1 MRKRLLLL
9 LSILLSFSLL
19 AAACGD
25 DDEGDA
31 GDTTTT
37 VADDDGDMDDEGET
51 PDDEGETPDEDVVFA
66 GCLNEASTVESNGQ
80 VGLVFD
86 VNGRGDQSFNDSA
99 AAGLDRAVADFD
111 MTFTEA
117 VPNEDGSD
125 RGPLLQLAADGGN
138 IVIAVGFLFAG
149 EAGPAACENLD
160 THFAVIDDAML
171 NFGAE
176 GGPEP
181 WAPNAAG
188 LTFAEEQG
196 SYLVGVAAGLTTETN
211 EIGFIGGVQG
221 WGLIEKFEAGFVAGV
236 ASVNPDANVTVSY
249 IAENDVQGFFQPDRA
264 REIATAMYEENADI
278 VYHAAGDSGG
288 GLFVAAK
295 EWSEDN
301 DKVWA
306 IGVDS
311 DQALTADADVQEFIL
326 TSMLKRVDNAVYQAI
341 EAHINGTFQNGN
353 TIFDLAAGGV
363 GYSTT
368 GDHLSAETIA
378 AIDAAAEAIISGE
391 VEVPAAP

>member
-1 MRKRLLLL
+1 MRNRLLLIL
-9 LSILLSFSLL
+9 GILLSFSLL

-25 DDEGDA
+25 DSE
-31 GDTTTT
+31 DTTDST
-37 VADDDGDMDDEGET
+37 DST
-51 PDDEGETPDEDVVFA
+51 PDDSGDTPDDTTPPDGADPDAFA
-66 GCLNEASTVESNGQ
+66 GCPDAESTVENNGQ

-99 AAGLDRAVADFD
+99 AAGLDRAVADFGL
-111 MTFTEA
+111 TFTEA

-125 RGPLLQLAADGGN
+125 RGPLLQLAADDAS

-171 NFGAE
+171 NFAAE
-176 GGPEP
+176 GGPAP

-264 REIATAMYEENADI
+264 REIATSMYEEGADI

-288 GLFVAAK
+288 GLFIAAK
-295 EWSEDN
+295 EWSEAN

-311 DQALTADADVQEFIL
+311 DQALTADEDVREYIL

-341 EAHINGTFQNGN
+341 EAHVNGEFVNGN
-353 TIFDLAAGGV
+353 TVYDLATGGV

-368 GDHLSAETIA
+368 GDYLSADTIA
-378 AIDAAAEAIISGE
+378 AIDAAEAAIIAGD
-391 VEVPAAP
+391 VVVPTAP